1 MAKKRKIKDQEAEEA
16 GFQFPEF
23 DRAEYERK
31 EVRDGKLTIA
41 TIFYAAV
48 FAMFSFVVAL
58 YGDDGTRLGVFIG
71 FGGMFTLRHFLRLA
85 GFNMEDI
92 EIKHIVGYSM
102 LFLFTWLAI
111 WTVISNPPASDI
123 SRPSIETI
131 EVREYVNGSWVRSDY
146 PVDGGETRRVY
157 ARVYDYGDLDT
168 VTLEIWEG
176 DTSVVT
182 SEMTEFGDGWYYYE
196 YTFNSGD
203 SYTLKVSAVDTAEN
217 SSTRSVIINAA

>member
-23 DRAEYERK
+23 DRGEYERK

-41 TIFYAAV
+41 VIFYAAV

-131 EVREYVNGSWVRSDY
+131 EVREYVNESWVRSEY
-146 PVDGGETRRVY
+146 PVDGGEPLRVY
-157 ARVYDYGDLDT
+157 AEVYDYGDLDT
-168 VTLEIWEG
+168 VTLEIWQGG
-176 DTSVVT
+176 DRLNT
-182 SEMTEFGDGWYYYE
+182 SEMTESGDGWYYYD
-196 YTFNSGD
+196 YTFNSGG
-203 SYTLKVSAVDTAEN
+203 SYTLKVRAVDTVEN
-217 SSTRSVIINAA
+217 SSTHSMIINAA